1 MKKKA
6 RYVGDEATA
15 PTTRTYYVNDKWQ
28 VVDGT
33 TGEEI
38 ELPDNVRLPQYDEEG
53 NRYAYTMVEQ
63 SITMMGPDGEN
74 KITIK
79 LDPDGT
85 PSEDNE
91 EKAVAFYESIF
102 TDAKV
107 TEGTFQATNVYNDE
121 QNGRLAVKK
130 WLNVGE
136 LKEGDALST
145 VRGLAKDLRISIIT
159 TGRAYRDLERDGFI
173 VTAVGRGSFVAGIS
187 DGMRREEKLKEA
199 ETLLAEAAE
208 KAALAGLGK
217 EEFVRLAAE
226 LFGGE
231 E

>member
-1 MKKKA
+1 MEI
-6 RYVGDEATA
+6 YNIYTEAA
-15 PTTRTYYVNDKWQ
+15 V
-28 VVDGT
+28 
-33 TGEEI
+33 
-38 ELPDNVRLPQYDEEG
+38 ELYISNSSALPLHRQIYDAIK
-53 NRYAYTMVEQ
+53 R
-63 SITMMGPDGEN
+63 
-74 KITIK
+74 KI
-79 LDPDGT
+79 L
-85 PSEDNE
+85 S
-91 EKAVAFYESIF
+91 
-102 TDAKV
+102 
-107 TEGTFQATNVYNDE
+107 
-121 QNGRLAVKK
+121 
-130 WLNVGE
+130 GE
-136 LKEGDALST
+136 LKEGDALPT